1 MVNIFGRLLY
11 YVISI
16 INKLRTRDHSYI
28 TSVAKRARG
37 TGFVFLIL
45 EKIAIPTLNLMSTY
59 HERKVS
65 EYNQEPLSGN
75 LDESYIRLLK
85 RLCNL

>member
-1 MVNIFGRLLY
+1 M
-11 YVISI
+11 
-16 INKLRTRDHSYI
+16 
-28 TSVAKRARG
+28 
-37 TGFVFLIL
+37 GFVFSIL

-85 RLCNL
+85 RLCNLWYVEEQYYIRQAYDFRYKI